1 MRAYLIESTLLQ
13 NNISRAYKLQMEL
26 QSTLVHEALA
36 AVVALDRRI
45 KLRANVLEGAV
56 ARPGLRREDLARGED
71 GSHGSR
77 TAWCRG
83 MATDLSSR

>member
-45 KLRANVLEGAV
+45 KLRANVLEGPV
-56 ARPGLRREDLARGED
+56 ARPRSPLVSLRTD
-71 GSHGSR
+71 GSMPDSPPVP
-77 TAWCRG
+77 
-83 MATDLSSR
+83 DP